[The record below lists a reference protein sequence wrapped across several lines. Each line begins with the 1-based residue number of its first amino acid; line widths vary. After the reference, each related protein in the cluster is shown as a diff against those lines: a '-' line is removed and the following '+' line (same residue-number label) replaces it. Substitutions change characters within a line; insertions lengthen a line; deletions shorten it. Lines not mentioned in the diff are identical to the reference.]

1 MGGNETVRRWVDDA
15 ARLCRPDDVVWCDG
29 SEDERERLTQAA
41 VRAGELLPLDQ
52 QKLPGCYLHRSAPN
66 DVARTEHLTF
76 ICSREKDD
84 AGPTNNW
91 MAPAEG
97 YDRLGKVLD
106 GSMAGRTMYVIP
118 FLMGPPGSPFSRVG
132 VQVTDS
138 RYVVLNMRIMTRMG
152 RVALDHL
159 GESDDFTR
167 CLHSTAD
174 LDVERRFICHFPDDS
189 TIWSVGSGY
198 GGNALLSKKCM
209 ALRIAS
215 DVGRREGWLA
225 EHMLIVGIE
234 SPDGEIT
241 YVCGAFPSACGKTNL
256 AMLVPPPSMKGWKIH
271 TVGDDIAWLRP
282 GPDGRLWA
290 VNPEN
295 GFFGVVP
302 GTNSQT
308 NRNAT
313 DDDPARHDLHE
324 RRAPARRHGVVG
336 RARRPAARLGDRLAR
351 PAVDAPE
358 RRGRGASEQPLHGA
372 GRRAARR
379 SRRSGRRPRAC
390 RSARSSSAR
399 AAAPSSRSCSSPST
413 GSTARSSARRSRPRP
428 RRRPPARSA
437 WCAAIRWRCSR
448 SAATTW
454 PTTGGTGS
462 RWGSGCPRP
471 PKIFR
476 VNWFR
481 RDAEG
486 RFLWPGFGENLR
498 VLEWIVERCRD
509 SGKAEET
516 PIGYRPAP
524 GAIPTHG
531 LDLAP
536 GAMAELLHVD
546 REGWQANHRSQAEF
560 FQKFG
565 DRLPRGIRAE
575 WEALGSRL
583 RAR

>member
-1 MGGNETVRRWVDDA
+1 
-15 ARLCRPDDVVWCDG
+15 
-29 SEDERERLTQAA
+29 
-41 VRAGELLPLDQ
+41 
-52 QKLPGCYLHRSAPN
+52 
-66 DVARTEHLTF
+66 
-76 ICSREKDD
+76 
-84 AGPTNNW
+84 

-152 RVALDHL
+152 QVALDHL
-159 GESDDFTR
+159 GASDDFTR
-167 CLHSTAD
+167 GLHSTAD
-174 LDVERRFICHFPDDS
+174 LDVERRFICHFPDDR

-256 AMLVPPPSMKGWKIH
+256 AMLTPPPSMKGWKIH
-271 TVGDDIAWLRP
+271 TVGEDIAWLRP
-282 GPDGRLWA
+282 GPGRPA
-290 VNPEN
+290 VGGQPGERVLRRGARHQLPHQPE
-295 GFFGVVP
+295 
-302 GTNSQT
+302 
-308 NRNAT
+308 R
-313 DDDPARHDLHE
+313 DRDDPAGHHLHE
-324 RRAPARRHGVVG
+324 RRAPARQHGVVG
-336 RARRPAARLGDRLAR
+336 RPRRPAR
-351 PAVDAPE
+351 PPSAIDWRGRPWTPQSGEAAAHPNSRFTVPATRCPTISPEWQAPE
-358 RRGRGASEQPLHGA
+358 GVPISAILFGARRRALIPLVFQAFNWQHGTFLGATLASETT
-372 GRRAARR
+372 
-379 SRRSGRRPRAC
+379 
-390 RSARSSSAR
+390 
-399 AAAPSSRSCSSPST
+399 AAAT
-413 GSTARSSARRSRPRP
+413 GAVGVVRRDPMAMLP
-428 RRRPPARSA
+428 FCGYNMADY
-437 WCAAIRWRCSR
+437 
-448 SAATTW
+448 
-454 PTTGGTGS
+454 
-462 RWGSGCPRP
+462 WGHWLEVGKRLTRP

-476 VNWFR
+476 INWFR

-546 REGWQANHRSQAEF
+546 REAWQANHRNQAEF

>member
-1 MGGNETVRRWVDDA
+1 
-15 ARLCRPDDVVWCDG
+15 
-29 SEDERERLTQAA
+29 
-41 VRAGELLPLDQ
+41 
-52 QKLPGCYLHRSAPN
+52 
-66 DVARTEHLTF
+66 
-76 ICSREKDD
+76 
-84 AGPTNNW
+84 

-152 RVALDHL
+152 QVALDHL
-159 GESDDFTR
+159 GDSDDFTR
-167 CLHSTAD
+167 GLHSTAD
-174 LDVERRFICHFPDDS
+174 LDVERRFICHFPDDR

-256 AMLVPPPSMKGWKIH
+256 AMLTPPPSMKGWKIH
-271 TVGDDIAWLRP
+271 TVGEDIAWLRP

-302 GTNSQT
+302 GTNSHT

-313 DDDPARHDLHE
+313 ETIRRDTIYTNVALRPDGTVWWEGHDDPPPASAIDWRGRPWTPRSGEPAAHPNSRFTVPADALPDDLAGVADAGGRAHQRHPL
-324 RRAPARRHGVVG
+324 RRAPAGP
-336 RARRPAARLGDRLAR
+336 RPARVPGLQLAARHVPRRDAR
-351 PAVDAPE
+351 VRDHGGGH
-358 RRGRGASEQPLHGA
+358 RRGRRGAPRPDGDAPLLRLQHGRLLGTLARGGEAPDPPAEDLPHQLVPA
-372 GRRAARR
+372 GRRGAVPLARLRREPARPRVDRRALPGQRQGGGDADRLPARR
-379 SRRSGRRPRAC
+379 R
-390 RSARSSSAR
+390 
-399 AAAPSSRSCSSPST
+399 APS
-413 GSTARSSARRSRPRP
+413 RP
-428 RRRPPARSA
+428 
-437 WCAAIRWRCSR
+437 
-448 SAATTW
+448 
-454 PTTGGTGS
+454 
-462 RWGSGCPRP
+462 
-471 PKIFR
+471 
-476 VNWFR
+476 
-481 RDAEG
+481 
-486 RFLWPGFGENLR
+486 
-498 VLEWIVERCRD
+498 
-509 SGKAEET
+509 
-516 PIGYRPAP
+516 
-524 GAIPTHG
+524 HG
-531 LDLAP
+531 LDMAP
-536 GAMAELLHVD
+536 GAMQELLHVD